1 MSEKHSQKTNGNV
14 NYYSKQVK
22 MYQENYI
29 RHKEEPKTKFE
40 KLRSEVKDSR
50 EKNL

>member
-40 KLRSEVKDSR
+40 KLRSEVIEFR
-50 EKNL
+50 QEL